1 MRKVTATFLSW
12 LLIAAAQQTT
22 PPPATPP
29 AQQTPPAATPA
40 TGIAKFSVDSQLVI
54 ETVTVT
60 DKNGKPIEGLK
71 PEDFK
76 VTENGQPQEIKFFEF
91 QKFEDLDAGGT
102 SAPPPSVAA
111 AAKPTTPPPP
121 GVTAVAIKGEAPGK
135 IKYRDRRLMVL
146 YFDMTAMQ
154 VPEQLR
160 ALSAAEKFIKNQMKP
175 ADLMAMMEFNSGAVK
190 VLQDFTDD
198 RDDAGRS
205 GRRRRPRTR

>member
-29 AQQTPPAATPA
+29 AQQNQPASNAAP
-40 TGIAKFSVDSQLVI
+40 GIAKFSVDSQLVI

-91 QKFEDLDAGGT
+91 QKFEDVD
-102 SAPPPSVAA
+102 
-111 AAKPTTPPPP
+111 
-121 GVTAVAIKGEAPGK
+121 
-135 IKYRDRRLMVL
+135 
-146 YFDMTAMQ
+146 
-154 VPEQLR
+154 
-160 ALSAAEKFIKNQMKP
+160 P
-175 ADLMAMMEFNSGAVK
+175 ASG
-190 VLQDFTDD
+190 
-198 RDDAGRS
+198 
-205 GRRRRPRTR
+205 